1 MSENLKSIAD
11 SIKNAKS
18 AKNKK
23 NKFLPEDCPV
33 VPLGTKR
40 GIYYYI
46 DSLGQFRELKDKEHQ
61 RTILLGLFGN
71 NINYLKIHYARK
83 NEDGETKGWRPELI
97 GEDLMAECANK
108 GVWEP
113 FERVRGAGCW
123 IDDEDQFVIHCGDLI
138 LQGDTEINPGVCGAF
153 VYPSEPAR
161 QRPWESDVGPQE
173 IKPLLALIKT
183 WAWRRPDIDPMLLLG
198 WIGAAFIGGA
208 LRWRPL
214 VWLSG
219 DRGTGKS
226 TLQEVINC
234 VFNNSILSVSDPTP
248 AAIFQKIGFSS
259 LPVALDEMEPE
270 ADSKKVQSIIKLARQ
285 ACSGGVILR
294 GSAEGNASEF
304 KARNCY
310 LFSSILVPAL
320 LPQDRSRMAILE
332 LDRISGTPPRI
343 NRKELSLIGRKIF
356 SRMIKNWENFL
367 INMDKLRIGFS
378 GLEFDSR
385 GCDQFGTLIAAADVL
400 LHDDPMTD
408 DDVSEICELMQG
420 VIEAEKFDNDS
431 NHIQCRDHLLTSI
444 LDTYRDGRKRSVG
457 DWIAQAAGRDNTNK
471 SEDPDNAHKTL
482 AAIGIKVDMEDID
495 GARVKCLFIATKHQG
510 LEKIFKETDWAGGVW
525 TQAFRRFSGAK
536 AYNTRRFG
544 GVASKCTVVPI
555 DEILGKEEKNSNQLL

>member
-1 MSENLKSIAD
+1 MSKQLQSIAN
-11 SIKNAKS
+11 SIKNAKP
-18 AKNKK
+18 AKTRKRE
-23 NKFLPEDCPV
+23 FLPESCPV
-33 VPLGTKR
+33 TPLGTKK
-40 GIYYYI
+40 GTYYYI
-46 DSLGQFRELKDKEHQ
+46 DSLGQFRELKDKEHT
-61 RTILLGLFGN
+61 RTILLGLLGN
-71 NINYLKIHYARK
+71 NLKITEKEYGK
-83 NEDGETKGWRPELI
+83 FNEDGILTGWKPDNF
-97 GEDLMAECANK
+97 GKDLMAECASK

-123 IDDEDQFVIHCGDLI
+123 LDDDDKIIIHCGDVVI
-138 LQGDTEINPGVCGAF
+138 QDDEQTSPGVCGAY

-161 QRPWESDVGPQE
+161 QRPWEGEVKAEDFKE
-173 IKPLLALIKT
+173 LEALLKT
-183 WAWRRPDIDPMLLLG
+183 WSWRRPTIDPMLLLG

-208 LRWRPL
+208 LKWRPL
-214 VWLSG
+214 MWLSG

-248 AAIFQKIGFSS
+248 AAIFQKIQFSS

-332 LDRISGTPPRI
+332 LDRISGTPPKI
-343 NRKELSLIGRKIF
+343 NRKELAAVGSKILR
-356 SRMIKNWENFL
+356 RMIDKIDDFNR
-367 INMDKLRIGFS
+367 NMEMLRIGFS
-378 GLEFDSR
+378 SLGFDSR
-385 GCDQFGTLIAAADVL
+385 GCDQFGTLIAAAQVL
-400 LHDDPMTD
+400 LYEWPMTS
-408 DDVSEICELMQG
+408 DDVSEICDLMRD
-420 VIEAEKFDNDS
+420 VIEAEKFDNEA
-431 NHIQCRDHLLTSI
+431 NHVQCANHLLTSI
-444 LDTYRDGRKRSVG
+444 LNTFKDGRKRSIG

-471 SEDPDNAHKTL
+471 HEDADNAHKTL
-482 AAIGIKVDMEDID
+482 AAIGIKVEDEYINNEKT
-495 GARVKCLFIATKHQG
+495 KCLIIATKHQG
-510 LEKIFKETDWAGGVW
+510 LAEIFEKTDWANGVW
-525 TQAFRRFSGAK
+525 TQAFRRFKNSA

-544 GVASKCTVVPI
+544 GVASKCTIVPI
-555 DEILGKEEKNSNQLL
+555 DEVLGKENENG

>member
-1 MSENLKSIAD
+1 MTEKLKSIAD
-11 SIKNAKS
+11 SIKNAKP
-18 AKNKK
+18 ANIKK
-23 NKFLPEDCPV
+23 NKFLPEGCPV
-33 VPLGTKR
+33 IPLGTKK
-40 GIYYYI
+40 GVYYYI
-46 DSLGQFRELKDKEHQ
+46 DALGQFRELKDKEHA
-61 RTILLGLFGN
+61 RLILSGLLGS
-71 NINYLKIHYARK
+71 NIEFATKKYPKK
-83 NEDGETKGWRPELI
+83 TEDGFVTGWKPDEF
-97 GEDLMAECANK
+97 GKDLMAECAAK

-123 IDDEDQFVIHCGDLI
+123 LDDDGELVIHCG
-138 LQGDTEINPGVCGAF
+138 TELLTKGEASNPGVCGPY

-161 QRPWESDVGPQE
+161 QKPWEDAVKPRE
-173 IKPLLALIKT
+173 IEPLYDLLKT
-183 WAWRRPDIDPMLLLG
+183 WSWRRSAIDPMLLLG
-198 WIGAAFIGGA
+198 WIGAAFVGGA
-208 LRWRPL
+208 LKWRPL
-214 VWLSG
+214 MWLSG

-226 TLQEVINC
+226 TLQDVINC

-332 LDRISGTPPRI
+332 LDRIRGPQIRYE
-343 NRKELSLIGRKIF
+343 RKNLAMIGRKIF
-356 SRMIKNWENFL
+356 RRMIDNRENFK
-367 INMDKLRIGFS
+367 INLERLFAGFTDL
-378 GLEFDSR
+378 GFDSR
-385 GCDQFGTLIAAADVL
+385 GCDQFGTLIAAAQVL
-400 LHDDPMTD
+400 LFDYPMTS
-408 DDVSEICELMQG
+408 DDVAEICESMKE

-431 NHIQCRDHLLTSI
+431 NHIQCRDHLLTSV
-444 LDTYRDGRKRSVG
+444 LDTYKDGRKRSVG

-471 SEDPDNAHKTL
+471 AEDPDNAHKVL
-482 AAIGIKVDMEDID
+482 AALGLKVEDEVIGDVKM
-495 GARVKCLFIATKHQG
+495 KCLLIATKHQG
-510 LEKIFKETDWAGGVW
+510 LEKIYDKTDWAGGVW
-525 TQAFRRFSGAK
+525 TQAFRRFTAAQ

-544 GVASKCTVVPI
+544 GVASKCTLVPL
-555 DEILGKEEKNSNQLL
+555 DEILGADDHNNDL